1 MMKKTPRYLGH
12 TPVGRKLLG
21 VCRVLFCM
29 IGAGFSLAR
38 VVQGLRTGQV
48 EAPLRGSHLM
58 VTTDSPA
65 WFAVVLLA
73 YCLMAVMFAFF
84 SYVLGKWLIE
94 DFRT

>member
-1 MMKKTPRYLGH
+1 MMKETPRYLGR
-12 TPVGRKLLG
+12 TSVGRKLLG
-21 VCRVLFCM
+21 ICRVLFCM
-29 IGAGFSLAR
+29 SGVGLCLAR
-38 VVQGLRTGQV
+38 VVQGLQTGQV
-48 EAPLRGSHLM
+48 EAPLRGSHVM

-73 YCLMAVMFAFF
+73 YCLMTMMFAFF